1 MAVKEATKEDNR
13 EVGLNNDQNRYK
25 REKKKVRERER
36 ERNWHVSTKSGT
48 KERHLRNQ
56 L

>member
-13 EVGLNNDQNRYK
+13 EVGLNNNQNRYK

-36 ERNWHVSTKSGT
+36 ETGMCPLNLEPKKDT
-48 KERHLRNQ
+48 
-56 L
+56 